1 MKGPCVSPYNV
12 VPVLL
17 VLVIAT
23 LGNVP
28 MLALAA
34 PTMVVSMTRDGNPV
48 NPSVE
53 PAIGADVPIT
63 MTWTL
68 EDAPVDAEWQGC
80 SIPLDA
86 PISID
91 EVTPSA
97 TSTGSSSYTFAPET
111 RTVTIGFHGTSLTAS
126 NARYQVMQCRA
137 TLANGTDVY
146 ENAVF
151 QIGPI
156 PTSFV
161 HLPLILR

>member
-1 MKGPCVSPYNV
+1 MSPYNV
-12 VPVLL
+12 VSVLL
-17 VLVIAT
+17 VLV
-23 LGNVP
+23 
-28 MLALAA
+28 LAITTNSPTVALSE
-34 PTMVVSMTRDGNPV
+34 PTMVVSMTRDGNTV
-48 NPSVE
+48 NPAVE
-53 PAIGADVPIT
+53 PAIGTNVPIT

-68 EDAPVDAEWQGC
+68 QDAPPDAKWDMC
-80 SIPLDA
+80 STPLDA
-86 PISID
+86 PITID
-91 EVTPSA
+91 EVTPGA
-97 TSTGSSSYTFAPET
+97 TSTGWSSYAFAPDT
-111 RTVTIGFHGTSLTAS
+111 RSVTIRFHGTSLTAT